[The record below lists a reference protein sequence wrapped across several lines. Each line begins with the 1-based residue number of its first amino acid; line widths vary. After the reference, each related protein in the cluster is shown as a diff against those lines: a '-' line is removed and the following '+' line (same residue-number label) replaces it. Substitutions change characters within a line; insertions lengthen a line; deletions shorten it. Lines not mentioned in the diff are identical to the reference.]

1 MRQFDWTAGI
11 MPLLAVGVALLL
23 GAGLIWASGAS
34 VLEAYGGVFAGMCGS
49 WHALGETGVAATPYI
64 LAGLAVALSFRGGLF
79 NIGAE
84 GQLYLGALGAV
95 VVGYTVGGLPI
106 WLHLPLALT
115 VGALGGALW
124 GAIPGVLKARLGTH
138 EVINTI
144 MMNYIALKL
153 IDYLVKHV
161 LRDPA
166 ASVDRTPAILTTAIL
181 PHLFGPST
189 RLHAG
194 FLVALAAV
202 VGVAW
207 LLDKTTLGFE
217 IRTVGTNPAA
227 AQYAGMPVARTL
239 VCTMALSGMLA
250 GLAGAV
256 EILGLYHMLPAV
268 FSTGYGF
275 DAIAVALL
283 ARSRPIGVLPAAL
296 LWGGLHN
303 GAGLMQVRTGVS
315 IDLINVIQAL
325 VLVCLAADQLFHALL
340 RRHIGGPLLA
350 WREKPPA

>member
-1 MRQFDWTAGI
+1 MYEQHWTASLT
-11 MPLLAVGVALLL
+11 PLIAVGVALLL

-34 VLEAYGGVFAGMCGS
+34 VLEAYGGLFAGMCGS
-49 WHALGETGVAATPYI
+49 WQALSETGVAATPYI
-64 LAGLAVALSFRGGLF
+64 LTGLAVALGFRGGVF

-84 GQLYLGALGAV
+84 GQLYMGALGAV

-106 WLHLPLALT
+106 WIHLPLALA

-124 GAIPGVLKARLGTH
+124 GAVPGILKARLGAH

-144 MMNYIALKL
+144 MMNYIAMKL
-153 IDYLVKHV
+153 VDYLVKHM
-161 LRDPA
+161 LRDPT
-166 ASVDRTPAILTTAIL
+166 ASMDRTPAILATAAL
-181 PHLFGPST
+181 PHLFGAEL

-194 FLVALAAV
+194 LLIALAAV
-202 VGVAW
+202 VLTAW

-217 IRTVGTNPAA
+217 IRTVGVNPSAA
-227 AQYAGMPVARTL
+227 RYAGMQVARTL

-256 EILGLYHMLPAV
+256 EILGLYHTLPAT
-268 FSTGYGF
+268 FATGYGF
-275 DAIAVALL
+275 DAIAIALL
-283 ARSRPIGVLPAAL
+283 ARSRPWAVLPAAL
-296 LWGGLHN
+296 LWGGLRN

-325 VLVCLAADQLFHALL
+325 VILGLATDHLMRTL
-340 RRHIGGPLLA
+340 RRRRMGVA
-350 WREKPPA
+350 